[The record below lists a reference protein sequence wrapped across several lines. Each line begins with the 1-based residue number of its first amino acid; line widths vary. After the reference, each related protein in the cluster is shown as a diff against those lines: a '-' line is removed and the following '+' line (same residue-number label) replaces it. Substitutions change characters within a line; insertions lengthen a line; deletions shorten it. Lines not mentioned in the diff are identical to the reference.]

1 VPEVSVVIPTRDR
14 LDELDRALGLALA
27 QRDVTLEVIVVD
39 DGSAVPVL
47 SPRDDARVRILRLEG
62 EGSVARARN
71 QGILAATGRWIAF
84 LDDDD
89 LWAPDRLAKLVALGE
104 AGDADVVIGGTI
116 ALDPE
121 GRGLRMDPIPDP
133 LTLQDDLTAYN
144 VLGGP
149 SSVMVRR
156 SVLRDAGGFDES
168 FAVLADWELWIR
180 LAESRRV
187 VVHPEAL
194 TGYLVHRDG
203 MHVRETDRAMREF
216 RVLVERHERGRRA
229 MVDKHFMRWAGS
241 AHRRAGRRFAAARL
255 YWRNWRRHGET
266 TDLLRAGV
274 TLLGERAMRRAGRRL
289 AGPEPTV
296 PAWVRESLDHP
307 RSSSRASN

>member
-1 VPEVSVVIPTRDR
+1 MRGVPEVSVVIPTRDR

-47 SPRDDARVRILRLEG
+47 SPRDDERVRILRLEG

-84 LDDDD
+84 LDDDA

-116 ALDPE
+116 ALDPY

-144 VLGGP
+144 VLG
-149 SSVMVRR
+149 
-156 SVLRDAGGFDES
+156 
-168 FAVLADWELWIR
+168 
-180 LAESRRV
+180 
-187 VVHPEAL
+187 
-194 TGYLVHRDG
+194 
-203 MHVRETDRAMREF
+203 
-216 RVLVERHERGRRA
+216 
-229 MVDKHFMRWAGS
+229 
-241 AHRRAGRRFAAARL
+241 
-255 YWRNWRRHGET
+255 
-266 TDLLRAGV
+266 
-274 TLLGERAMRRAGRRL
+274 
-289 AGPEPTV
+289 
-296 PAWVRESLDHP
+296 
-307 RSSSRASN
+307 